1 MEIFGGDDSIKKD
14 GSFLYDGEFGL
25 SCGWVDDE
33 IGLRS
38 VSETLEYVRI
48 IFHSLFQ
55 VLL

>member
-38 VSETLEYVRI
+38 VSETLEYVRT